1 MFKDKITKADVAAI
15 IKFAV
20 ALPLSFAVRAK
31 HKDIW
36 LFSERPDEARDNGFV
51 LYEYIRKNALH
62 GESYYVIN
70 PSGCDAAK
78 VEKLGNTIAH
88 GSLKHYIYYCAATK
102 HISAHVGG
110 GMPQYRVANFLETH
124 SLLRNKHVFLQHG
137 VIKDTLSFCFYD
149 VCRADIL
156 VTTAHR
162 ETEFCEK
169 TFGFPD
175 GNVKQLGIARLDR
188 LHGAVAKKQILL
200 MPTWRAS
207 LSVKSREEFR
217 ESAYFK
223 AYSALLKDERLLSAL
238 EKSDTGLVFFPHS
251 DMRSFT
257 DLFESQSN
265 CITVAK
271 TQDYEVQT
279 LLKESAMLITDYSSV
294 AFDTAYMGRPV
305 CYYHFDYDD
314 YRKTQHP
321 EGYFSYVDDGFGPI
335 LTDSE
340 ALVSAVCSLIENDFE
355 NPSPYKERAER
366 FFDLKDSENCK
377 RNFEAVQNL

>member
-1 MFKDKITKADVAAI
+1 
-15 IKFAV
+15 
-20 ALPLSFAVRAK
+20 
-31 HKDIW
+31 
-36 LFSERPDEARDNGFV
+36 
-51 LYEYIRKNALH
+51 
-62 GESYYVIN
+62 
-70 PSGCDAAK
+70 
-78 VEKLGNTIAH
+78 
-88 GSLKHYIYYCAATK
+88 
-102 HISAHVGG
+102 
-110 GMPQYRVANFLETH
+110 
-124 SLLRNKHVFLQHG
+124 
-137 VIKDTLSFCFYD
+137 
-149 VCRADIL
+149 
-156 VTTAHR
+156 
-162 ETEFCEK
+162 
-169 TFGFPD
+169 
-175 GNVKQLGIARLDR
+175 
-188 LHGAVAKKQILL
+188 
-200 MPTWRAS
+200 
-207 LSVKSREEFR
+207 
-217 ESAYFK
+217 
-223 AYSALLKDERLLSAL
+223 
-238 EKSDTGLVFFPHS
+238 
-251 DMRSFT
+251 MRSFT

-321 EGYFSYVDDGFGPI
+321 EGYFSYVDDGFGPV